1 VAQNHYVKSGQVSI
15 AYRVA
20 GSGEPTAL
28 YVPGAISNMV
38 LEDMDPVL
46 GRFWERAS
54 RISRSVRFDKRG
66 TGLSDRAASALAIAD
81 QVPDIEAVRR
91 AVGAETVA
99 LHGLSQGSAVA
110 VLYALEHPDRVSH
123 LILAEG
129 IVSDGR
135 DPFAPTSEANQ
146 LVEWDEFFG
155 RLDDDFADFS
165 QRFAATAFPGIS
177 AEGLDA
183 FTGVL
188 QASASPATFRA
199 LWHGIMG
206 LDLRERLAEITVPT
220 LVIHAS
226 GDQFHPVAHG
236 RYYAEH
242 IPNARYLEVDSSS
255 HVPMATEECCDQIL
269 AAIEEFLTGGI
280 EHAPARRFATIL
292 FTDIVDSTEQLQRRG
307 DAVWKR
313 LLETHHSEA
322 QRLVAQFGGR
332 IVELLGDGVLAE
344 FPVPGEGLRAACALT
359 EAARAQG
366 IHVRA
371 GVHGGEVYEVGNRIL
386 GICVYTASRV
396 ADCAGADEVLTTE
409 LMRGL
414 VEGSSFKFEDAGEHE
429 LKGIGARRLLRL
441 A

>member
-1 VAQNHYVKSGQVSI
+1 MAQNHYVKSGDVSI

-20 GSGEPTAL
+20 GTGEPTTL

-66 TGLSDRAASALAIAD
+66 TGLSDRAAAALTIAD

-91 AVGAETVA
+91 AVGAETIA

-110 VLYALEHPDRVSH
+110 VLYALEHPDRISH

-129 IVSDGR
+129 IVSDAQ
-135 DPFAPTSEANQ
+135 DPFAPASEVNP

-155 RLDDDFADFS
+155 QLDGDFADFS

-177 AEGLDA
+177 AEALDA
-183 FTGVL
+183 FTSVL
-188 QASASPATFRA
+188 QATSSPATFRD
-199 LWHGIMG
+199 LWQGIMG
-206 LDLRERLAEITVPT
+206 LDLRDRLAELTVPT

-226 GDQFHPVAHG
+226 GDQFHKVAHG

-242 IPNARYLEVDSSS
+242 IPNARYFEVDSTS
-255 HVPMATEECCDQIL
+255 HIPMATEECFEQIL
-269 AAIEEFLTGGI
+269 TAIEEFLTGTI
-280 EHAPARRFATIL
+280 QHAPARRFATVL
-292 FTDIVDSTEQLQRRG
+292 FTDIVESTEQQHQRG
-307 DAVWKR
+307 DAAWKS
-313 LLETHHSEA
+313 LLATHHGEA

-332 IVELLGDGVLAE
+332 IVELLGDGILAE
-344 FPVPGEGLRAACALT
+344 FPVPGEGLRAARALG
-359 EAARAQG
+359 EAARGQG
-366 IHVRA
+366 IRIRA
-371 GVHGGEVYEVGNRIL
+371 GLHAGEVYEVGDRLL
-386 GICVYTASRV
+386 GICVNTASRV
-396 ADCAGADEVLTTE
+396 ANCTAGDSVLTTE
-409 LMRGL
+409 LVCGL
-414 VEGSSFKFEDAGEHE
+414 VEGSDFEFEDAGEHM

-441 A
+441 V